1 MGADRDCVLEQTPE
15 DLKVWLRER
24 GEPDYR
30 LAQLLRWLYEV
41 RVDSF
46 DAMTNLPAP
55 LREGLEGAYGFPVL
69 DEIDRVASSDGRTE
83 RFLYALADGEQIEA
97 VAMED
102 GGRPTFCVSS
112 QAGCKLA
119 CRFCATGQL
128 TFGRNLT
135 TGEILAQVTALARA
149 GGGLRN
155 VVFMGMGEPLLNLDA
170 VAPALEALVDEHR
183 FALGVRHL
191 TVSTAGITPG
201 IRRLA
206 GGSVQPNLAL
216 SLNSPFDQQRSE
228 IMPVNRRYPLE
239 GVLEACEEYASK
251 SGRRI
256 LLEYVL
262 LAGVNTSPDHV
273 RVVGRIARDLRALLN
288 LIPFNPVHG
297 CGFESPDKDEL
308 YRFRAALERT
318 GAKATVRFRRGREIR
333 AGCGQLKRRHGQLK
347 PRRGRKGA
355 EKPRG

>member
-1 MGADRDCVLEQTPE
+1 MGAECDCILEATPE
-15 DLKVWLRER
+15 DLAAWLRAR

-30 LAQLLRWLYEV
+30 LGQLLRWLYEV

-46 DAMTNLPAP
+46 DAMTDLPAP
-55 LREGLEGAYGFPVL
+55 LRDGLKGAYGFPVL
-69 DEIDRVASSDGRTE
+69 EEIERLTSSDGRTE

-102 GGRPTFCVSS
+102 EGRPTFCISS

-119 CRFCATGQL
+119 CRFCATGQSA
-128 TFGRNLT
+128 FGRNLT
-135 TGEILAQVTALARA
+135 TGEILAQVMALARV
-149 GGGLRN
+149 GGGVRN
-155 VVFMGMGEPLLNLDA
+155 VVFMGMGEPLLNLEA
-170 VAPALEALVDEHR
+170 VAPALEALVDERR
-183 FALGVRHL
+183 FALGVRRL

-206 GGSVQPNLAL
+206 SGRVQPNLAL
-216 SLNSPFDQQRSE
+216 SLNSPFDDQRSE

-239 GVLEACEEYASK
+239 EVLEACEGYARK

-273 RVVGRIARDLRALLN
+273 RVLARIARELRALVN
-288 LIPFNPVHG
+288 LIPFNPVPG
-297 CGFESPDKDEL
+297 CGFEPPDKDEL
-308 YRFRAALERT
+308 YRFRAALERA
-318 GAKATVRFRRGREIR
+318 GAKATVRFRRGREIS
-333 AGCGQLKRRHGQLK
+333 AGCGQLKG
-347 PRRGRKGA
+347 RRGREGA
-355 EKPRG
+355 EKPLG